1 MTGDTVLYWSGGKD
15 SAMAFQEI
23 ATSERFSGHRITSLL
38 TTLTAGYDRITG
50 HGVRRALL
58 ERQAASLGLDVMLT
72 YIPKKS
78 TMAQYEEVMETALR
92 KLKRSGNEFAA
103 TGDIYLEKQRISM
116 FKNAKM
122 KSCFP
127 LLLRNTKDSVLSLID
142 LGFKVYVICVSS
154 SVLDQS
160 FVGRVLD
167 REFLND
173 LPYGVDPCGENGEY
187 HTFVFDGPIFKEKI
201 QCKLGRTVFRESFYF
216 CDVLPT

>member
-1 MTGDTVLYWSGGKD
+1 MTKNIVLYWSGGKD

-23 ATSERFSGHRITSLL
+23 ATSERYSDHRITSLL

-50 HGVRRALL
+50 HGVRRELL
-58 ERQAASLGLDVMLT
+58 ERQAACLGLDVVLT

-78 TMAQYEEVMETALR
+78 TMAQYEDVMEDALR
-92 KLKRSGNEFAA
+92 KLRLAGSELAA
-103 TGDIYLEKQRISM
+103 TGDIFLEKQRIAM
-116 FKNAKM
+116 FKNVGM

-127 LLLRNTKDSVLSLID
+127 LLLRNTRDYVCDLID
-142 LGFKVYVICVSS
+142 RGIKAYVICVNSA
-154 SVLDQS
+154 VLDQS

-173 LPYGVDPCGENGEY
+173 LPFGVDPCGENGEY
-187 HTFVFDGPIFKEKI
+187 HTFVFDGPIFRNKVE
-201 QCKLGRTVFRESFYF
+201 CKLGRTVFREGFYF